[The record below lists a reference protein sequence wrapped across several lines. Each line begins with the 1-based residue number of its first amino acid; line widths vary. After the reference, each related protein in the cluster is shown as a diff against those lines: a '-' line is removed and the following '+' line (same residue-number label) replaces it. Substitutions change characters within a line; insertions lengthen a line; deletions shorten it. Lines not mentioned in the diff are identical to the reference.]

1 LKAAFPPIVDANSKI
16 LILGSMPGEKSLELQ
31 QYYAHPGNQFW
42 KILFTLFNEPF
53 TTDYKTRIELLKK
66 HYIALWDV
74 LSHCERI
81 GSSDSNIKNEIPND
95 FDSFYRQH
103 PQIKHVFFDSKNVA
117 RFYKKHVG
125 LSPSLNYYEIPSPS
139 GLYASKSFA
148 EKVKE
153 WEIILDFI

>member
-1 LKAAFPPIVDANSKI
+1 MKSAFPPLVDCNSKI
-16 LILGSMPGEKSLELQ
+16 LILGSMPGDKSLELQ
-31 QYYAHPGNQFW
+31 QYYGHPGNQFW

-53 TTDYKTRIELLKK
+53 TTDYETRKQLLKN
-66 HYIALWDV
+66 HHIALWDV

-95 FDSFYRQH
+95 FASFYREY

-125 LSPSLNYYEIPSPS
+125 LNPDLNYYEIPSPS
-139 GLYASKSFA
+139 GLYASKPFV

-153 WEIILDFI
+153 WGIILDFV